1 MYQLKS
7 IISACKIP
15 ISYLNRTYAKTASY
29 RRDVAYYYNS
39 ALSLARVTRGPP
51 SLFLEIL

>member
-29 RRDVAYYYNS
+29 RRDVAYYIS
-39 ALSLARVTRGPP
+39 ALLV
-51 SLFLEIL
+51 